1 MVSRD
6 DILAILRAH
15 RDLGPHYDE
24 QLADQ
29 LWTLTHQG
37 TPPQEVS
44 ASKGGMPLV
53 LGKMVRPPRLK
64 MGWRPIIFLLLAIP
78 LTAVAGYFGAA
89 LGVIA
94 ALLMVGL
101 MAFLDI
107 WWSA

>member
-37 TPPQEVS
+37 TPPQEV
-44 ASKGGMPLV
+44 AGSKFGMRLV
-53 LGKMVRPPRLK
+53 LGKMARPPRLI
-64 MGWRPIIFLLLAIP
+64 WRPVIFLLLAIP
-78 LTAVAGYFGAA
+78 LTAVAGYFGSA

-94 ALLMVGL
+94 SLVIVGL
-101 MAFLDI
+101 MAFLDNR
-107 WWSA
+107 WSA

>member
-29 LWTLTHQG
+29 LWTLTRQG
-37 TPPQEVS
+37 TVPSEVGG
-44 ASKGGMPLV
+44 SKLGMRLV
-53 LGKMVRPPRLK
+53 LGKIARPPRLI
-64 MGWRPIIFLLLAIP
+64 WRPVVLLLLAIP
-78 LTAVAGYFGAA
+78 LTAVAGYFGST

-94 ALLMVGL
+94 SLLIVGL
-101 MAFLDI
+101 MAFFDHL
-107 WWSA
+107 WSA

>member
-37 TPPQEVS
+37 TPSEKTVG
-44 ASKGGMPLV
+44 SKFGMRLA
-53 LGKMVRPPRLK
+53 LGTIGRPPRLK
-64 MGWRPIIFLLLAIP
+64 MGWRPIVFLLLAIP

-94 ALLMVGL
+94 ALLVVGL
-101 MAFLDI
+101 MAFLE
-107 WWSA
+107 AR